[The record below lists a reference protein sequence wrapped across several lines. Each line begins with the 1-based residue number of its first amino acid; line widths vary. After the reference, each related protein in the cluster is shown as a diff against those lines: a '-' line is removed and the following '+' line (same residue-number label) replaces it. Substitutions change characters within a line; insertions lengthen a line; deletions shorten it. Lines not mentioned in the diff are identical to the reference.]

1 MEQDGTL
8 ERFSKK
14 EALGLTR
21 ELAKLEAS
29 IGGIKDMPRLPD
41 AMFIID
47 VGHEKIAVQ
56 EARKLG
62 IPVIGI
68 VDTNNAP
75 ENIDYIIPGNDD
87 SIRAIKLYV
96 QGVADAVIE
105 GRATMATQGPEDE
118 FIALDEE
125 KASAEVESSGKKAAP
140 AVKKKVAVKKKAAAA
155 EAAAPETETPAAGT
169 EEAPAAGGESTDQ
182 AAG

>member
-1 MEQDGTL
+1 
-8 ERFSKK
+8 
-14 EALGLTR
+14 
-21 ELAKLEAS
+21 
-29 IGGIKDMPRLPD
+29 
-41 AMFIID
+41 MFIID